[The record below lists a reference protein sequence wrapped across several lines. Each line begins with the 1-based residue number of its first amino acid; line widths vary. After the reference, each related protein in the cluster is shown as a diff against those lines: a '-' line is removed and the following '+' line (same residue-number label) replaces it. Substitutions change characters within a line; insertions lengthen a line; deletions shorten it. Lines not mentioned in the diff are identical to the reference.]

1 MMNGQADARQATR
14 PSFER
19 GQLRVTATVHTAAL
33 GDRLHVAALRT
44 VLRIASGF
52 GSGPEARPAFD
63 RYMFAVPAPERV
75 RYEPAVIGGVGGWW
89 CLPDAAEKN
98 AVILYLHG
106 GAYVLGTAAAYRHFV
121 GHVAAASGL
130 PAFVADYA
138 LAPERPFPAALDDA
152 VAAYRALA
160 LGGHPVVIVG
170 DSAGGGLSLALGS
183 AVMAAASS
191 ENLPLPLGIAAFS
204 PWTDLALTG
213 ESLTSRAR
221 RDPLVTRRVLADC
234 AAQYLQGHDSHDPCA
249 SPLYGSFDGS
259 VPVLIHVGTD
269 EVLLDDSLRVAERI
283 GAAGSTVEVHVWRG
297 MTHVFLTNT
306 RLRAAAK
313 ALHLC
318 GEFVRNIPRK

>member
-1 MMNGQADARQATR
+1 MLGVQLSQTLEADRFRVTVTTHAAALSDR
-14 PSFER
+14 
-19 GQLRVTATVHTAAL
+19 LRVA
-33 GDRLHVAALRT
+33 GLRA

-63 RYMFAVPAPERV
+63 RYMFSVPSPERV
-75 RYEPAVIGGVGGWW
+75 RYEPAVVGGVAGWW
-89 CLPDAAEKN
+89 CLPEAAEKN

-121 GHVAAASGL
+121 GHVAAASGM

-152 VAAYRALA
+152 MSAYRALA
-160 LGGHPVVIVG
+160 LGEHAVVIVG
-170 DSAGGGLSLALGS
+170 DSAGGGLCLALGS
-183 AVMAAASS
+183 AVLAAAKS
-191 ENLPLPLGIAAFS
+191 EDLPSPLGMAAFS

-213 ESLTSRAR
+213 ESLTSRAH
-221 RDPLVTRRVLADC
+221 RDPLLTRDVLAAC
-234 AAQYLQGHDSHDPCA
+234 AAQYLQGHDAHDPHA
-249 SPLYGSFDGS
+249 SPLYGNFDGG

-297 MTHVFLTNT
+297 MTHVFLTNR
-306 RLRAAAK
+306 RLRAASK
-313 ALHLC
+313 ALQLY
-318 GEFVRNIPRK
+318 GEFFRNIQPK

>member
-1 MMNGQADARQATR
+1 MT
-14 PSFER
+14 
-19 GQLRVTATVHTAAL
+19 VTVHAAAP
-33 GDRLHVAALRT
+33 GDRLRVAALKA

-63 RYMFAVPAPERV
+63 RYMFSVPPPERV
-75 RYEPAVIGGVGGWW
+75 RYEPAVVGGVAGWW
-89 CLPDAAEKN
+89 CLPGDAEKT

-106 GAYVLGTAAAYRHFV
+106 GAYVLGTAAAYRQFV
-121 GHVAAASGL
+121 GHVAAASGM

-160 LGGHPVVIVG
+160 LDGYSVVVVG
-170 DSAGGGLSLALGS
+170 DSAGGGLALALGS
-183 AVMAAASS
+183 AVMAVARS
-191 ENLPLPLGIAAFS
+191 ENLPSPLGIAAFS

-221 RDPLVTRRVLADC
+221 HDPLVTRRVLADC
-234 AAQYLQGHDSHDPCA
+234 AAQYLQGYDAHDPCA
-249 SPLYGSFDGS
+249 SPLYGRFDGS

-306 RLRAAAK
+306 RLRAASK
-313 ALHLC
+313 ALQLC
-318 GEFVRNIPRK
+318 GEFVRKIRPD